1 MNNSFK
7 IYIVMSNKHMR
18 ISFEYVLNLKL
29 FQLNMAKLMVYI
41 CEINFL
47 VYICI
52 EHRM

>member
-18 ISFEYVLNLKL
+18 ISFEYVQNMKL
-29 FQLNMAKLMVYI
+29 FQLNMAKLMVYL
-41 CEINFL
+41 CGVNFL